1 MGDRYAG
8 KIEKIDDYRWR
19 LPRDAAAG
27 MRAEG
32 IVYADEVLL
41 EGIKADNALGQ
52 VANVA
57 CLPGL
62 VGPSLA
68 MPDAHY
74 GYGFPIGGVAAFDV
88 ETGIISPGGVGYDIN
103 CGVRMLRTDLTET
116 EARPRLEKLL
126 NRLFASVPSGVG
138 AEKGLSKLTSAE
150 LDEVLVQ
157 GSAWMLKQGLATPED
172 LECTEEGG
180 RLAGADPSHLSDR
193 ARQRALPQLAT
204 LGSGN
209 HFLEVQV
216 VDAIYDPVA
225 ARVMGIEEPG
235 QITLM
240 IHCGSRG
247 FGHQVCDDALDVMQV
262 AARKYNIT
270 LPDRQ
275 LACAPVGSEE
285 GRAYF
290 AQMACAANYAWANR
304 QGIMHRVRGVF
315 EEIFEQG
322 WERLGL
328 RLVWDVAHNIAKMEE
343 HVGTQFTAPAGG
355 HRRDAGATGEG
366 PPTRRLCVHRKGAT
380 RAFAPGHPDVPARY
394 RGIGQPVIVPGDMG
408 TGSYVLV
415 GTETAMRETWG
426 STCHGAGRQMSRHAA
441 LKAKSGAQ
449 VVAELAAQGILLRAA
464 DKRTVAEEM
473 PDAYKDVD
481 RVVEV
486 CHQAGLSRKV
496 ARLRPLAV
504 MKG

>member
-1 MGDRYAG
+1 MSDRYTG
-8 KIEKIDDYRWR
+8 TIEKIDDYRWR
-19 LPRDAAAG
+19 LPRDAAGG
-27 MRAEG
+27 MLAEG

-41 EGIKADNALGQ
+41 EGIKSDNALWQ

-57 CLPGL
+57 CLPGI
-62 VGPSLA
+62 VGASLA

-103 CGVRMLRTDLTET
+103 CGVRMLRTDLTEA
-116 EARPRLEKLL
+116 EARPHLEKLL
-126 NRLFASVPSGVG
+126 NRLFSSVPSGVG
-138 AEKGLSKLTSAE
+138 AEKGLSKLSPAE

-157 GSAWMLKQGLATPED
+157 GSGWMLKKGMATAED

-180 RLAGADPSHLSDR
+180 RLAGADPSCLSER
-193 ARQRALPQLAT
+193 ARTRALPQLAT

-216 VDAIYDPVA
+216 VDEIYDPAA
-225 ARVMGIEEPG
+225 ARVMGLEEPG
-235 QITLM
+235 QITVM

-247 FGHQVCDDALDVMQV
+247 FGHQVCDDALEVMQV
-262 AARKYNIT
+262 AARKYGIA

-285 GRAYF
+285 GRNYY

-315 EEIFEQG
+315 EEIFGQS

-343 HVGTQFTAPAGG
+343 HEVP
-355 HRRDAGATGEG
+355 GEG
-366 PPTRRLCVHRKGAT
+366 GLEARPTRKLCVHRKGAT
-380 RAFAPGHPDVPARY
+380 RAFAPGHPDVPERY
-394 RGIGQPVIVPGDMG
+394 RAVGQPVIVPGDMG

-426 STCHGAGRQMSRHAA
+426 STCHGAGRAMSRHAA
-441 LKAKSGAQ
+441 MKIKSGAQ
-449 VVAELAAQGILLRAA
+449 VVQELAAKGILLRAA

-481 RVVEV
+481 RVVAV
-486 CHQAGLSRKV
+486 CHEAGISRKV

>member
-1 MGDRYAG
+1 MGDRYTG
-8 KIEKIDDYRWR
+8 TIERIDDYRWR

-27 MRAEG
+27 MCVEG

-41 EGIKADNALGQ
+41 EGIKQDNALWQ

-57 CLPGL
+57 CLPGI
-62 VGPSLA
+62 VGASLA

-88 ETGIISPGGVGYDIN
+88 EKGIISPGGVGYDIN
-103 CGVRMLRTDLTET
+103 CGVRLMRTDLTEA
-116 EARPRLEKLL
+116 EVRPRLEKLL
-126 NRLFASVPSGVG
+126 NRLFASVPAGVG
-138 AEKGLSKLTSAE
+138 SEKGVAKLSDAE
-150 LDEVLVQ
+150 LEEVLVQ
-157 GSAWMLKQGLATPED
+157 GSGWTLPRGLATPED
-172 LECTEEGG
+172 LDCTEEGG
-180 RLAGADPSHLSDR
+180 CLAGADPSSLSAR
-193 ARQRALPQLAT
+193 ARERARPQLAT

-216 VDAIYDPVA
+216 VDEIYDPTA
-225 ARVMGIEEPG
+225 AAAMGIEQPG
-235 QITLM
+235 QITVM

-247 FGHQVCDDALDVMQV
+247 FGHQVCDDALDVMQQ

-275 LACAPVGSEE
+275 LACAPVGSPE

-304 QGIMHRVRGVF
+304 QAIMHRVRGVF
-315 EEIFEQG
+315 EEVFEQG

-328 RLVWDVAHNIAKMEE
+328 GLVWDVAHNIAKLEE
-343 HVGTQFTAPAGG
+343 HEVFGTTGVSPVAPLAEPRPTA
-355 HRRDAGATGEG
+355 RV
-366 PPTRRLCVHRKGAT
+366 CVHRKGAT
-380 RAFAPGHPDVPARY
+380 RAFAPGHRDVPERY
-394 RGIGQPVIVPGDMG
+394 RAVGQPVIVPGDMG
-408 TGSYVLV
+408 TASYALV

-441 LKAKSGAQ
+441 LRAKSGAQ
-449 VVAELAAQGILLRAA
+449 VVQELAAKGILLRAA

-486 CHQAGLSRKV
+486 CHEAGISRKV
-496 ARLRPLAV
+496 ARMRPLAV

>member
-1 MGDRYAG
+1 
-8 KIEKIDDYRWR
+8 
-19 LPRDAAAG
+19 
-27 MRAEG
+27 
-32 IVYADEVLL
+32 
-41 EGIKADNALGQ
+41 
-52 VANVA
+52 
-57 CLPGL
+57 
-62 VGPSLA
+62 
-68 MPDAHY
+68 
-74 GYGFPIGGVAAFDV
+74 
-88 ETGIISPGGVGYDIN
+88 
-103 CGVRMLRTDLTET
+103 
-116 EARPRLEKLL
+116 
-126 NRLFASVPSGVG
+126 
-138 AEKGLSKLTSAE
+138 
-150 LDEVLVQ
+150 
-157 GSAWMLKQGLATPED
+157 

-180 RLAGADPSHLSDR
+180 RLAGADPSCLSDR
-193 ARQRALPQLAT
+193 ARTRALPQLAT

-216 VDAIYDPVA
+216 VEEIYDPVA
-225 ARVMGIEEPG
+225 ARVMGLEEPG
-235 QITLM
+235 QITVM

-262 AARKYNIT
+262 AARKYGIT

-285 GRAYF
+285 GRTYY

-315 EEIFEQG
+315 AEVFGQS

-328 RLVWDVAHNIAKMEE
+328 QLVWDVAHNIAKLEE
-343 HVGTQFTAPAGG
+343 HEVGG
-355 HRRDAGATGEG
+355 HRRDAGATGK
-366 PPTRRLCVHRKGAT
+366 RKLCVHRKGAT

-394 RGIGQPVIVPGDMG
+394 RAVGQPVIVPGDMG

-426 STCHGAGRQMSRHAA
+426 STCHGAGRAMSRHAA
-441 LKAKSGAQ
+441 VKAKSGAE
-449 VVAELAAQGILLRAA
+449 VVQELAAKGILLRAA
-464 DKRTVAEEM
+464 DKRTIAEEM

-486 CHQAGLSRKV
+486 CHEAGISRKV
-496 ARLRPLAV
+496 ARMRPLAV